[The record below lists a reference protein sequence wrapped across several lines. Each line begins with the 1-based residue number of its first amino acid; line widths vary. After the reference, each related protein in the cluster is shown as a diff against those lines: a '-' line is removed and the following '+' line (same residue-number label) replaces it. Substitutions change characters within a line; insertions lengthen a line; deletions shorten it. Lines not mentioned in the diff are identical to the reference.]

1 MVFCELLD
9 SLTEDY
15 GQRIIRLSEEVM
27 NLLNVEEDDVVEVI
41 ANKKRIG
48 VIVKKVPLIKTQ
60 VVDTEA
66 VEEPVSEEPT
76 KVTKAAEPDKDLPK
90 PRGRPFQGLSSDFE
104 KEVVYS
110 CKIDGEVR
118 LSLNAMIGDAIEVD
132 TILKPQ
138 RANKVYFAVLGQD
151 PRRMTEEERQFLF
164 EYLKQQR
171 AKPISSGL
179 VLDVNYAFK
188 TEKILIQATD
198 PDSIVLC
205 AKSTEYEL
213 VDMFIPKIRVDTQS
227 VTYEQIGGLTNVI
240 QRLRKLVEIPIRRPE
255 VFNSIN
261 LTPPKGILLAGSTG
275 IGKSLLLKALATETE
290 ARVIEVPPNLF
301 AGVGPTEKNIREL
314 FAKVKKEARKKPVL
328 LVLDN
333 MESLTPVPYLN
344 IPHYIKRFTVQF
356 ALGFDSLKGTN
367 TIIIGACHSTDNIDP
382 IMRRPGRFDV
392 EIECNVPTEVERF
405 KILKIHLRTVPL
417 AVEVTEDILKSFTK
431 RMIGFVGADIAAF
444 VKEACMR
451 SVSRYSG
458 LFSVWGN
465 QIPPSILRMVKVN
478 QEDFEEAFKSIE
490 PSARRS
496 IHSKIEQP
504 DVNFDDIGG
513 LNDIKQILREQIKWQ
528 FESPEIL
535 KSMGVKP
542 SRGMLLYGPPGT
554 GKTLLAKAVA
564 TEIQANFIS
573 IKGPELLSVW
583 FGESAKIIRELFNR
597 AQKISPCI
605 IFFDEIDAMVP
616 RRGVDM
622 TEGGREIDS
631 TVNQLLTLLDGMGVN
646 QGIYVMGATNRPSA
660 LDLALLRP
668 GRLDKLILVP
678 SPDIDARKEILEVH
692 TRNVPIEGDRNQLI
706 DELSEETKEFSG
718 ADLENLVREA
728 VLSSLRE
735 DFDQRVVNKNHF
747 IEALNRV
754 TPSLG
759 AEMVEKYIR
768 FSSEVLGV
776 KSSEIS
782 PKKPFTYG

>member
-1 MVFCELLD
+1 MVYCEILD
-9 SLTEDY
+9 SLTGDY
-15 GQRIIRLSEEVM
+15 GLRIIRLSEEVITLM
-27 NLLNVEEDDVVEVI
+27 NIEEDDVVEVI

-48 VIVKKVPLIKTQ
+48 VIVKLESFIETQ
-60 VVDTEA
+60 LTEA
-66 VEEPVSEEPT
+66 DSEEETVNEQPT
-76 KVTKAAEPDKDLPK
+76 KVTKSPEPDKDLPT
-90 PRGRPFQGLSSDFE
+90 PRGRPFRGIASDIE
-104 KEVVYS
+104 KENVYS
-110 CKIDGEVR
+110 CRIDGEVR
-118 LSLNAMIGDAIEVD
+118 LSLNANIGDFIEVD
-132 TILKPQ
+132 TILKPK
-138 RANKVYFAVLGQD
+138 RANRVYFAVLGMD
-151 PRRMTEEERQFLF
+151 PRGMAEEERHFLF
-164 EYLKQQR
+164 DHLKLQR

-179 VLDVNYAFK
+179 ILDVNYAFK

-205 AKSTEYEL
+205 TKSTEFEL
-213 VDMFIPKIRVDTQS
+213 IDTFVPKIRVDTQT
-227 VTYEQIGGLTNVI
+227 VTYEQIGGLKNVI
-240 QRLRKLVEIPIRRPE
+240 QRLRKLVEVPIRRPE

-261 LTPPKGILLAGSTG
+261 LTPPKGILLAGPTG

-301 AGVGPTEKNIREL
+301 AGVGPTEKNIRDL
-314 FAKVKKEARKKPVL
+314 FTKVKKEARKKPIL

-333 MESLTPVPYLN
+333 MESLTPAPYLN

-392 EIECNVPTEVERF
+392 EIECSVPSEVERYE
-405 KILKIHLRTVPL
+405 ILKIHLRTVPL
-417 AVEVTEDILKSFTK
+417 GEVTEDVLKSFTK

-451 SVSRYSG
+451 SVSRFSG
-458 LFSVWGN
+458 LFNVWGN

-478 QEDFEEAFKSIE
+478 QDDFEEAFKSIE

-504 DVNFDDIGG
+504 DITFDDIGG
-513 LNDIKQILREQIKWQ
+513 LDDIKQILREQIKWQ

-564 TEIQANFIS
+564 TEIQANFIA

-583 FGESAKIIRELFNR
+583 FGESAKMIRELFSR

-605 IFFDEIDAMVP
+605 LFFDEIDAMVP
-616 RRGVDM
+616 RRGGDV

-668 GRLDKLILVP
+668 GRLDKLILIP
-678 SPDIDARKEILEVH
+678 SPDILARKEILEVH
-692 TRNVPIEGDRNQLI
+692 TRNVPIEGDRNQLLNEI
-706 DELSEETKEFSG
+706 SEETEDFSG

-735 DFDQRVVNKNHF
+735 NFEQRIVNRNHF
-747 IEALNRV
+747 LEALDKV
-754 TPSLG
+754 TPSVD
-759 AEMVEKYIR
+759 AEIVEKYIR

-776 KSSEIS
+776 KSSDIS
-782 PKKPFTYG
+782 PKKPITYG